1 MQYIPI
7 LGPTSQDRSAT
18 RRNPTARRSLL
29 NDAHTPPAGR
39 MGEIGDHYRDLK
51 EHRKQQKQKKLEGK
65 SNPPPRR
72 RRCWD
77 WIIVGGDYH
86 YAKNRSSF
94 KEYHRIKAKV
104 GLTRVI
110 GIGMIELQVERKD
123 GTPYTLVLDDVLHT
137 PSAICNGFNPGLI
150 DGQQM
155 WSATDTVEGTDGSGH
170 SSWHA
175 RNFFGL
181 PRLVIVNN
189 PEGDSQIEKA
199 KVKRKLPFS
208 LSLVV
213 NEEER
218 DKIEDQNMV
227 MVQRDGGASLDATE
241 DEDTVKV
248 PPSRI

>member
-1 MQYIPI
+1 
-7 LGPTSQDRSAT
+7 
-18 RRNPTARRSLL
+18 
-29 NDAHTPPAGR
+29 

-51 EHRKQQKQKKLEGK
+51 EHRKQQKEKKLEAK
-65 SNPPPRR
+65 SNPPLRR

-77 WIIVGGDYH
+77 WIVVGGDYH

-94 KEYHRIKAKV
+94 KEYHRIKAKI

-110 GIGMIELQVERKD
+110 GIGTIELFVERKD
-123 GTPYTLVLDDVLHT
+123 STPYTLVLEDVLHT
-137 PSAICNGFNPGLI
+137 PSAVCNGFNPNLTNCR
-150 DGQQM
+150 QT
-155 WSATDTVEGTDGSGH
+155 WTTNDTVEGKDTSGQ
-170 SSWHA
+170 SLWHA

-189 PEGDSQIEKA
+189 PEGDSLIEKA
-199 KVKRKLPFS
+199 KAKRKLPFS

-213 NEEER
+213 NQEER

-241 DEDTVKV
+241 DEDVVKV
-248 PPSRI
+248 P

>member
-1 MQYIPI
+1 
-7 LGPTSQDRSAT
+7 
-18 RRNPTARRSLL
+18 
-29 NDAHTPPAGR
+29 

-51 EHRKQQKQKKLEGK
+51 EHRKQQKEKKLEAK
-65 SNPPPRR
+65 SNPPLRR

-77 WIIVGGDYH
+77 WIVVGGDYH

-94 KEYHRIKAKV
+94 KEYHRIKAKI

-110 GIGMIELQVERKD
+110 GIGTIELFVERKD
-123 GTPYTLVLDDVLHT
+123 STPYTLVLEDVLHT
-137 PSAICNGFNPGLI
+137 PSAVCNGFNPSLTNCR
-150 DGQQM
+150 QT
-155 WSATDTVEGTDGSGH
+155 WTTNDTVEGKDTSGQ
-170 SSWHA
+170 SLWHA

-189 PEGDSQIEKA
+189 PEGDSLIEKA
-199 KVKRKLPFS
+199 KAKRKLPFS

-213 NEEER
+213 NQEER

-241 DEDTVKV
+241 DEDVVKV
-248 PPSRI
+248 P

>member
-1 MQYIPI
+1 
-7 LGPTSQDRSAT
+7 
-18 RRNPTARRSLL
+18 
-29 NDAHTPPAGR
+29 
-39 MGEIGDHYRDLK
+39 MGEMGDYWRDLK
-51 EHRKQQKQKKLEGK
+51 EHRKQQKQKKLEEK

-110 GIGMIELQVERKD
+110 GIGKIELLVERKD
-123 GTPYTLVLDDVLHT
+123 GTPYTLVLEDVLHT
-137 PSAICNGFNPGLI
+137 PSAICNGFNPSLI

-170 SSWHA
+170 SLWHA

-189 PEGDSQIEKA
+189 PEGDSHIEKA

>member
-1 MQYIPI
+1 
-7 LGPTSQDRSAT
+7 
-18 RRNPTARRSLL
+18 
-29 NDAHTPPAGR
+29 

-51 EHRKQQKQKKLEGK
+51 EHRKQQKEKKLEAK
-65 SNPPPRR
+65 SNPPLRR

-77 WIIVGGDYH
+77 WIVVGGDYH

-94 KEYHRIKAKV
+94 KEYHRIKAKI

-110 GIGMIELQVERKD
+110 GIGTIELFVERKD
-123 GTPYTLVLDDVLHT
+123 STPYTLVLEDVLHT
-137 PSAICNGFNPGLI
+137 PSAVCNGFNPSLT
-150 DGQQM
+150 DCRQT
-155 WSATDTVEGTDGSGH
+155 WTTNDTVEGKDTSGQ
-170 SSWHA
+170 SLWHA

-189 PEGDSQIEKA
+189 PEGDSLIEKA
-199 KVKRKLPFS
+199 KAKRKLPFS

-213 NEEER
+213 NQEER

-241 DEDTVKV
+241 DEDVVKV
-248 PPSRI
+248 P